1 MPCSA
6 GLPCGAEG
14 AVPPAEPWRPGPVGE
29 LLRSRESRSVGRGC
43 LSVYQTFFDRTAE
56 DFDTLS
62 HDIPFSGLC
71 PFIVCSFEKEIS
83 FLLGFM
89 TVAGIYVEKWTVNV
103 MRMTAVCD

>member
-1 MPCSA
+1 MEQKELYLLQSRGA
-6 GLPCGAEG
+6 G
-14 AVPPAEPWRPGPVGE
+14 GPLGE
-29 LLRSRESRSVGRGC
+29 LLRSRESRSVGRGR

-56 DFDTLS
+56 
-62 HDIPFSGLC
+62 DIPFSGLC